1 MTHWVDGRA
10 PGRPSAHP
18 VHSEGIALTE
28 GRIRRQVERSVVWP
42 VLGLLLTILAAGPAS
57 AGLRRPKTDLAEVLS
72 RMNDTAK
79 HLKTVT
85 ADLDYTTVTVLV
97 NDRSTESGRF
107 YLRNPKNPDILIQF
121 EKPSPKTILFRHN
134 RAEIYYPKMKRIE
147 EYSLERQ
154 SGLVQQFL
162 LLGFGTESS
171 ALKASYEVKLIGEE
185 DLDGES
191 TEVLELIPKQPDVSS
206 QLSKIQLWVSE
217 DSWLPIQQQFLEPGG
232 DYLVARYRDTKVNR
246 NVPASTFRIEADTD
260 VERVKKN

>member
-1 MTHWVDGRA
+1 MSHQVDRGLSGRSS
-10 PGRPSAHP
+10 GLP
-18 VHSEGIALTE
+18 VRFA
-28 GRIRRQVERSVVWP
+28 VVASRLLRP
-42 VLGLLLTILAAGPAS
+42 VLGLVLTALVAGPAS
-57 AGLRRPKTDLAEVLS
+57 ARLHRAKTDLGEILS

-134 RAEIYYPKMKRIE
+134 RAEIYYPKMKQIE
-147 EYSLERQ
+147 VYNLERQ

-171 ALKASYEVKLIGEE
+171 ALKTSYDVKLIGEE
-185 DLDGES
+185 DLDGQS
-191 TEVLELIPKQPDVSS
+191 AEVLELIPKQPEVSS
-206 QLSKIQLWVSE
+206 QLSKIQLWVSQ
-217 DSWLPIQQQFLEPGG
+217 DSWLPIQQQFEQPGG
-232 DYLVARYRDTKVNR
+232 DYLVARYKDTKVNL
-246 NVPASTFRIEADTD
+246 NVPSSTFRIEADSD